1 MEYFKLK
8 YKDLLNPTLRALK
21 ELGGSANSDEI
32 EEKIIENLKLNDNQI
47 NEIHKGSRTKLNY
60 QLAWAKNNL
69 KNANLLENSS
79 RGIWSLSEK
88 GKNVEKVNE
97 SELLKSV
104 FEKNIKKKYGLTSSM
119 IENSDD
125 DLNLSFD
132 NSEINEIKWEDELL
146 EIIKNITP
154 DAFERLCQRLLREL
168 GFVDVK
174 VTGKVGDGGIDGS
187 GIIKINGTL
196 SFHVVF
202 QAKRFAKSVSSSVIR
217 DFRGA
222 MVGRAD
228 KGLVM
233 TTGTFTRDA
242 ILEARRD
249 GAPNIDLVDGVD
261 FVKKLKYLKLGVD
274 IEQIEKVHIR
284 KEWFDNI

>member
-1 MEYFKLK
+1 MEHFTLK
-8 YKDLLNPTLRALK
+8 YKDLINPTLTALK
-21 ELGGSANSDEI
+21 ELGGSAGSDEI
-32 EEKIIENLKLNDNQI
+32 EEKIIEFLELTDVQI

-69 KNANLLENSS
+69 KNYGLIENSS
-79 RGIWSLSEK
+79 RGVWALTKEGFASKNIDEK
-88 GKNVEKVNE
+88 K
-97 SELLKSV
+97 LLKEV
-104 FEKNIKKKYGLTSSM
+104 HEKNIKKKYGLDSLDLDKINK
-119 IENSDD
+119 IEED
-125 DLNLSFD
+125 
-132 NSEINEIKWEDELL
+132 EINEIKWEDELL
-146 EIIKNITP
+146 EVIKNISP

-168 GFVDVK
+168 GFVDVN

-202 QAKRFAKSVSSSVIR
+202 QAKRFSKSVSSSVIR

-228 KGLVM
+228 KGLVL
-233 TTGTFTRDA
+233 TTGTFTRSA

-261 FVKKLKYLKLGVD
+261 FVQKLKQLQLGVD
-274 IEQIEKVHIR
+274 VELIEKVNINN
-284 KEWFDNI
+284 EWFNNI

>member
-1 MEYFKLK
+1 MGYFELT
-8 YKDLLNPTLRALK
+8 YKELLNPTLLAIK
-21 ELGGSANSDEI
+21 ELGGSGNSNEI
-32 EEKIIENLKLNDNQI
+32 EEIIIKNLNLTNKQI

-69 KNANLLENSS
+69 KNYGLIENSK
-79 RGIWSLSEK
+79 RGVWALLEK
-88 GKNVEKVNE
+88 GKEINVIDEKK
-97 SELLKSV
+97 LLNSV
-104 FEKNIKKKYGLTSSM
+104 FEKNIKRKYKISNFENS
-119 IENSDD
+119 IENSVNQGD
-125 DLNLSFD
+125 
-132 NSEINEIKWEDELL
+132 SEIEEIKWEDELL
-146 EIIKNITP
+146 EIIKKIKP

-168 GFVDVK
+168 GFVDVN
-174 VTGKVGDGGIDGS
+174 VTGKVGDGGIDGT

-228 KGLVM
+228 KGLVI

-242 ILEARRD
+242 FNEARRD

-261 FVKKLKYLKLGVD
+261 LVKKLKYLNLGVE
-274 IEQIEKVHIR
+274 IEQIEKVSIKR
-284 KEWFDNI
+284 EWFENL

>member
-1 MEYFKLK
+1 MEYFNLK
-8 YKDLLNPTLRALK
+8 YKDLLNPTLQALK
-21 ELGGSANSDEI
+21 ELGGSANSNEI
-32 EEKIIENLKLNDNQI
+32 EEKIIEILKLTDNQI

-69 KNANLLENSS
+69 KNYELLENSS
-79 RGIWSLSEK
+79 RGIWSLTEK
-88 GKNVEKVNE
+88 GNHEKLIDVEK
-97 SELLKSV
+97 LLKAV
-104 FEKNIKKKYGLTSSM
+104 QEKNIKRKYGLNKSNET
-119 IENSDD
+119 ED
-125 DLNLSFD
+125 DLVTVENF
-132 NSEINEIKWEDELL
+132 EINEIKWEDELL

-202 QAKRFAKSVSSSVIR
+202 QAKRFGKSVSSSVIR

-274 IEQIEKVHIR
+274 IEQIEKIHIK
-284 KEWFDNI
+284 KEWFSNL

>member
-1 MEYFKLK
+1 MIYFKFK
-8 YKDLLNPTLRALK
+8 YKDLLNPTLIAIK
-21 ELGGSANSDEI
+21 QLGGSANSDEI

-47 NEIHKGSRTKLNY
+47 NDIHNGSRTKLNY

-69 KNANLLENSS
+69 KNAELLENSK
-79 RGIWSLSEK
+79 RGVWALTEK
-88 GKNVEKVNE
+88 GKNIE
-97 SELLKSV
+97 SVDETELLKYV
-104 FEKNIKKKYGLTSSM
+104 FEKNIKKKYSIDDKEKEYGQNINS
-119 IENSDD
+119 ENSEF
-125 DLNLSFD
+125 S
-132 NSEINEIKWEDELL
+132 EIKWEDELL
-146 EIIKNITP
+146 EIIKNISP

-168 GFVDVK
+168 GFIDVK

-202 QAKRFAKSVSSSVIR
+202 QAKRFSKSVSSSVIR
-217 DFRGA
+217 DFRGS

-233 TTGTFTRDA
+233 TTGTFSRDA

-249 GAPNIDLVDGVD
+249 GAPNIDLVDGVE
-261 FVKKLKYLKLGVD
+261 FVQKLKYLNLGVE
-274 IEQIEKVHIR
+274 IEQIEKVKIN
-284 KEWFDNI
+284 KGWFEKI